1 MATVTHVFTVD
12 YVAQMLGEHPDL
24 IQAIISNDDNLPYG
38 AIIAVCTGQE
48 DAIDALTP
56 DGIEE
61 LASMIKSAR
70 LTPERWQQFLDNFVA
85 DPEIIENVKSFKP
98 R

>member
-56 DGIEE
+56 DGLDE

>member
-56 DGIEE
+56 DGLDE
-61 LASMIKSAR
+61 LANMLKSAR
-70 LTPERWQQFLDNFVA
+70 LTPERWQQFLDDFIA
-85 DPEIIENVKSFKP
+85 DPEMIENVKTLRP

>member
-12 YVAQMLGEHPDL
+12 YVARILGEHPDL
-24 IQAIISNDDNLPYG
+24 IQAIISNDDNLAYG
-38 AIIAVCTGQE
+38 AIIAVCNGEE

-56 DGIEE
+56 DGVDE
-61 LASMIKSAR
+61 LASMLKSAR
-70 LTPERWQQFLDNFVA
+70 LNPERWQQFLDDFVE
-85 DPEIIENVKSFKP
+85 DPEIIKSVKPLNP

>member
-1 MATVTHVFTVD
+1 MATVTHVFTLD
-12 YVAQMLGEHPDL
+12 YVAQRLGQHPDL

-56 DGIEE
+56 DGVDE
-61 LASMIKSAR
+61 LASMLKTAR
-70 LTPERWQQFLDNFVA
+70 LTPQSWQQFLDDFVA
-85 DPEIIENVKSFKP
+85 DPEIIENVKTLTP